1 MSYHQ
6 KLYAFAP
13 YYTHRSF
20 MPIRGPRL
28 RVIRRLGVQ
37 LPGLTRKDGERR
49 PYAPGQHGPTGA
61 KRRKTSMFRRL
72 LEEKQKV
79 RFNYGVTETQLR
91 RYFAEAQRLPGKTGD
106 NLLGLLERRLD
117 NVVFRLGFAPTI
129 PAARQLVS
137 HGHVRVNGKKVD
149 RASFLVEVGETVGL
163 PEGKIRE
170 RAGVL
175 ESVTR
180 GPQVRIPGYLA
191 LDPDDKFTGRVIGT
205 PARSDIPFVVNEAA
219 IVEFYAR

>member
-1 MSYHQ
+1 
-6 KLYAFAP
+6 
-13 YYTHRSF
+13 

-49 PYAPGQHGPTGA
+49 PYPPGQHGPTGS

-106 NLLGLLERRLD
+106 NLLALLERRLD
-117 NVVFRLGFAPTI
+117 NTVFRLGFAPTI

-149 RASFLVEVGETVGL
+149 RATLKPGDRLTVG
-163 PEGKIRE
+163 R
-170 RAGVL
+170 
-175 ESVTR
+175 
-180 GPQVRIPGYLA
+180 
-191 LDPDDKFTGRVIGT
+191 
-205 PARSDIPFVVNEAA
+205 
-219 IVEFYAR
+219 VEFKVSQI